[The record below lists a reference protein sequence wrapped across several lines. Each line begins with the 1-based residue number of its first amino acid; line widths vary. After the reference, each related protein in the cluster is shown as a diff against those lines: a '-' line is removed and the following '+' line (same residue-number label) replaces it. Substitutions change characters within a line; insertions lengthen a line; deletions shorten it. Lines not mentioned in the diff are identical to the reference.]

1 MDAKIPVNE
10 YLLSLLRACLT
21 GTPAPEKPE
30 SVTWN
35 MLFAAAKRQSVA
47 VAAFSA
53 IQTLQT
59 RPEGED
65 LERWYVWCSKL
76 TAKAVNQTVESQNLL
91 TAFQNAGMRAMPLK
105 GYYIRQLYPQPEMR
119 EMTDLDILVDDD
131 RAQKMQDFMAAQGYK
146 LDGLNQCHAEYKKPP
161 YMRVELHNSLVSGRF
176 SGLRAYYSDP
186 WKRAVT
192 EAKDSLIYQMN
203 PSDTFVYLIV
213 HFYKHYFYC
222 GCGIR
227 MLADLWL
234 FLRHNASLLD
244 GAYIEKCLKKQKTDA
259 FARTAVALCRTWFED
274 GSYDDAQR
282 AMEEK
287 LFRSGTY
294 GRKEFYDEN
303 QIERYNGRRKSSRV
317 GKIRYFLKLVFP
329 PLSEMEGMYPV
340 LKKAAILLPVTWVLR
355 GFRVLF
361 HSPKRIGERYHKVI
375 SAKRDQ

>member
-53 IQTLQT
+53 IQTLQV

-65 LERWYVWCSKL
+65 LERWDVWCSKL
-76 TAKAVNQTVESQNLL
+76 TAKAVNQTLEARKLL
-91 TAFQNAGMRAMPLK
+91 TAFQNAGMRTMPLK
-105 GYYIRQLYPQPEMR
+105 GYYIRQLYPHPEMR
-119 EMTDLDILVDDD
+119 EMSDLDILVDDD
-131 RAQKMQDFMAAQGYK
+131 RSRKMQDFMAAQGYR
-146 LDGLNQCHAEYKKPP
+146 LDEMNRCHAEYIKPP
-161 YMRVELHNSLVSGRF
+161 YMIVELHNALMPEEF
-176 SGLRAYYSDP
+176 SGLHAYYSAP
-186 WKRAVT
+186 WKRAVA
-192 EAKDSLIYQMN
+192 EAENSMIYQMN
-203 PSDTFVYLIV
+203 PSDTFIYSIV

-234 FLRHNASLLD
+234 FLRHNETLLD
-244 GAYIEKCLKKQKTDA
+244 RAYIEKCLRKQKTDA

-274 GSYDDAQR
+274 GNYDDAQR
-282 AMEEK
+282 AMEER
-287 LFRSGTY
+287 LFRAGTY
-294 GRKEFYDEN
+294 GSKELYDQT
-303 QIERYNGRRKSSRV
+303 QIERYNGRHKSRRI
-317 GKIRYFLKLVFP
+317 GKIRYFLKIVFP
-329 PLSEMEGMYPV
+329 PLFEMEEMYPF
-340 LKKAAILLPVTWVLR
+340 LKKASILLPVTWVLR

-361 HSPKRIGERYHKVI
+361 HSPKRIGEHYRKVF
-375 SAKRDQ
+375 SAKQDQ